1 MIDIERVHEYLKKV
15 DPNSEEY
22 FLLLELLAHER
33 AKGNDFN
40 MAHADPQHDL
50 LQR

>member
-1 MIDIERVHEYLKKV
+1 MIDLERVHEYLRQA

-33 AKGNDFN
+33 AKG
-40 MAHADPQHDL
+40 HDI
-50 LQR
+50 